1 MNETLHKTR
10 GILLLLLYLI
20 IEAALLIGNY
30 FQEGQYL
37 FIFAIMLTPLALTYI
52 GSTCFGAFSNEWS
65 QKRWVITAGIWLVM
79 TSGLAWVL
87 N

>member
-1 MNETLHKTR
+1 MNETLYKTR

-20 IEAALLIGNY
+20 IEAALLIGY
-30 FQEGQYL
+30 YAYDERAL

-52 GSTCFGAFSNEWS
+52 GSTCFGAFSNKWS
-65 QKRWVITAGIWLVM
+65 QKRWIITTGIWLIM
-79 TSGLAWVL
+79 TSGLAWAL